1 MRYFLNNKPLASA
14 YQASTSRWMIVRPS
28 VRLIAPLITLLGATL
43 LSSCSLIPGMRT
55 DDLPEMPQ
63 HVVPLDNGLQV
74 QLLPVTAG
82 LVDQL
87 DAAQRSPQ
95 TSLNQ
100 ALAQLFTQQPGANY
114 ALQSGDV
121 LSIYLWAY
129 PEITP
134 AASNI
139 TPANA
144 EQMGFKIDQS
154 GNISFPLIGQVRAA
168 GKTVASLQ
176 RELNQRLSR
185 YLKQPDAQLK
195 VLQYKGSKF
204 FVGGEVRLPGQYVI
218 SDEPVNLYGALS
230 AAGGMLNT
238 GDLNAI
244 SLTRNGTNYQFGLLD
259 LQRQGLSPN
268 QLYLQS
274 GDEIHIL
281 SRESRKIYF
290 LGEAGRPAPLILR
303 EQGMSLADVIGEG
316 AGLNPLTANPA
327 KVYVL
332 RDAAQSNLATVYQL
346 DLSSF
351 TSLALAQRFAVQ
363 PDDIIY
369 VDANGLARWSRVINL
384 LLPSANAIRTGQVIG
399 NGD

>member
-1 MRYFLNNKPLASA
+1 MRYFLTINRHARA
-14 YQASTSRWMIVRPS
+14 YQTR
-28 VRLIAPLITLLGATL
+28 TLQWAMPILCAMLMNG
-43 LSSCSLIPGMRT
+43 CSLIPGMRA

-63 HVVPLDNGLQV
+63 EVTPLSNGLQV
-74 QLLPVTAG
+74 QLVPVTAD
-82 LVDQL
+82 VANQL
-87 DAAQRSPQ
+87 SMAQASPQ
-95 TSLNQ
+95 TSFNQ
-100 ALAQLFTQQPGANY
+100 ALNQLFEQQPAGNY
-114 ALQSGDV
+114 VLQKGDV

-134 AASNI
+134 AATNI
-139 TPANA
+139 TQNNA
-144 EQMGFKIDQS
+144 EQIGFKIDQE
-154 GNISFPLIGQVRAA
+154 GNLSFPLIKQIRAQ
-168 GKTVASLQ
+168 GKTVTALQ

-185 YLKQPDAQLK
+185 YLKQPDAQIK
-195 VLQYKGSKF
+195 VLQYKGRKF

-244 SLTRNGTNYQFGLLD
+244 SLTRNGVNYQFGLLD
-259 LQRQGLSPN
+259 LQKQGLSPN
-268 QLYLQS
+268 QLYIQN
-274 GDEIHIL
+274 GDEVHIL

-316 AGLNPLTANPA
+316 AGLNPLSANPA

-332 RDAAQSNLATVYQL
+332 RDNAQGNLATVYQL

-363 PDDIIY
+363 PRDLIY
-369 VDANGLARWSRVINL
+369 VDASGLARWSRVLNL
-384 LLPSANAIRTGQVIG
+384 LLPSANVIRTGQLIG
-399 NGD
+399 NGN